1 MNNTDFETSKLQAI
15 EKITVRYDKYA
26 TRLKKML
33 SKARKLERYLQRDYR
48 GYVAIECGD
57 ANQSFT
63 PIQTAQF
70 IARDI
75 SNLIPLVER
84 ARDRAQCAIMETEDQ
99 DDFVVVEAYE
109 YRQLGDYAWDVRNLK
124 KPLQAFKDG
133 YGSGVEAY
141 IMSRQAW
148 REHYL

>member
-15 EKITVRYDKYA
+15 EKITVRYDKYIA
-26 TRLKKML
+26 RLKKML

-84 ARDRAQCAIMETEDQ
+84 ARDRAQREIMESEDQ
-99 DDFVVVEAYE
+99 DELVIVEGCE

-148 REHYL
+148 RERYL